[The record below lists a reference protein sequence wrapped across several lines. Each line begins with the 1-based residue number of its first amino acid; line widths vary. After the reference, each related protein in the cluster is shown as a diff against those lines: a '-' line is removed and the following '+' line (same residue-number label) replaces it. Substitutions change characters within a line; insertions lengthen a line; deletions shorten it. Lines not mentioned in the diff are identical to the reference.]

1 MTKTNATDSDVESAF
16 ASWNDSVDRSLAA
29 ANELNEA
36 LESVIRE
43 RTVNLRL
50 QVSRAVSALQAVA
63 TDDNF
68 HMLDDTSKTHVK
80 DALSIVKDPLSTLS
94 LKVGG

>member
-16 ASWNDSVDRSLAA
+16 ASWSDSVERSLAA

-36 LESVIRE
+36 LESVLRE
-43 RTVNLRL
+43 RTKSLKL

-68 HMLDDTSKTHVK
+68 HMLDDKSKAHVK
-80 DALSIVKDPLSTLS
+80 DALSTIS

>member
-16 ASWNDSVDRSLAA
+16 ASWSDSVDRSLAA

-36 LESVIRE
+36 LESVLRE
-43 RTVNLRL
+43 RTKSLKL
-50 QVSRAVSALQAVA
+50 QVSRAVSVLQAVA

-68 HMLDDTSKTHVK
+68 HMLDDKSKAHVK
-80 DALSIVKDPLSTLS
+80 DALSTIS